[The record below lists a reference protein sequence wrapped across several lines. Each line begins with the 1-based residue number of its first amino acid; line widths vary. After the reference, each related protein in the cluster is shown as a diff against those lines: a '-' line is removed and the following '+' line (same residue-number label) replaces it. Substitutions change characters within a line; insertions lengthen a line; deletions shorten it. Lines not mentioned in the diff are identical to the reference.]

1 MFQSSIST
9 FESIGLLIT
18 LLLGGLGM
26 FLVVLVVTFLFA
38 KIVTRSPEFERFG
51 DQEHEA
57 LGDMAE
63 VEDHV
68 DGLGYYDRKDIF
80 VIEDVEGCIVNNK
93 EQISD
98 NYHQISEP
106 APTPHKTHGLL
117 ANMSAMWHSL
127 VSGKLKENLF
137 GSNFIELQP

>member
-1 MFQSSIST
+1 
-9 FESIGLLIT
+9 
-18 LLLGGLGM
+18 M

-51 DQEHEA
+51 DHDHDA
-57 LGDMAE
+57 VGDIAD
-63 VEDHV
+63 VEEHV

-106 APTPHKTHGLL
+106 APHASHTTHGLL
-117 ANMSAMWHSL
+117 ANMSAMWHSI